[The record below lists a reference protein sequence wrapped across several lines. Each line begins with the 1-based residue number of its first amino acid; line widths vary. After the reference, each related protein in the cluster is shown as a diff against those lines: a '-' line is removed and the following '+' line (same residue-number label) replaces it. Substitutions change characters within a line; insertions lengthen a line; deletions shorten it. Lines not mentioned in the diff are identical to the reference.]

1 MAATTI
7 GDLAVRIGADTT
19 GLVKGLS
26 DSSKRIDQFAGKVRK
41 STNDFGKYAA
51 AATAAGVALGT
62 VLVKQQLKAIDS
74 LAKTSDKL
82 GVTTEALT
90 SLRFAAEL
98 TGVASNTLDMA
109 LQRMTRRV
117 AEAAMDTGEAKDAI
131 KQLGLSAQELAALSP
146 DKAFQKIAGAMENV
160 GTQGEKVRLAFKLFD
175 SEGVALVNTLALG
188 EQGLKDMAAE
198 ADRLGVSISRIEA
211 AQVEAANDALTRAG
225 AVMEGALRRATVDL
239 APVIEAVANEFVNA
253 AAQTN
258 NFGTAAIDTVQ
269 AILTPIGILMDG
281 IHGVRVAVKGLEA
294 TFVGLG
300 FGAIS
305 SWNMIVKGYTELA
318 NLIPGIDVD
327 FKETFLGK
335 LEQSA
340 ADATAA
346 AVNELH
352 ELAMTKL
359 PSHEIDDWLG
369 RVRTASEKAAQAIA
383 ENRAAIAGGGS
394 EIEGGGMM
402 TGADRDKMQARLDA
416 VRDQFKSEQQLL
428 SDKVA
433 ADHQTLVDALE
444 AELIT
449 KEEYF
454 QRELQL
460 KQLHE
465 EELTKLEQKAS
476 EARRLIADAEAQA
489 RTRATHQMFTD
500 LASLM
505 NTGSRKMFEVGKAAA
520 ISQTVLST
528 YEGAQKAYTAMAG
541 IPVIGPALGAAAAA
555 AAIASGVA
563 RVQAINSTSFGSKSV
578 GGGGSFSAPSAGA
591 TSAQG
596 GAAESRV
603 VSIQG
608 LDRGS
613 LFSGDQVRDLIE
625 RINEAQEDG
634 TAIVR
639 FS

>member
-7 GDLAVRIGADTT
+7 GDLAVRVGADTT

-26 DSSKRIDQFAGKVRK
+26 DSSKRIDQFGSKIRK
-41 STNDFGKYAA
+41 STNDFGKYATA
-51 AATAAGVALGT
+51 AAAAGVAIGT

-117 AEAAMDTGEAKDAI
+117 AEAAMGTGEAKDAI
-131 KQLGLSAQELAALSP
+131 KQLGLNAQELASLSP
-146 DKAFQKIAGAMENV
+146 DRAFQKIAGAMENV

-188 EQGLKDMAAE
+188 EQGLQDMAAE

-253 AAQTN
+253 ASETN

-340 ADATAA
+340 ADATTA

-359 PSHEIDDWLG
+359 PSHEIDDWLD
-369 RVRTASEKAAQAIA
+369 RVRNASEVAAKAVAANRDAI
-383 ENRAAIAGGGS
+383 IGGS
-394 EIEGGGMM
+394 VGGELGDPAS
-402 TGADRDKMQARLDA
+402 GDRISKLA
-416 VRDQFKSEQQLL
+416 EQY
-428 SDKVA
+428 K
-433 ADHQTLVDALE
+433 T
-444 AELIT
+444 
-449 KEEYF
+449 
-454 QRELQL
+454 
-460 KQLHE
+460 E
-465 EELTKLEQKAS
+465 EELRKEFNANMLALDKAHNEGRLAGEAEYLALKNQLILE
-476 EARRLIADAEAQA
+476 DQA
-489 RTRATHQMFTD
+489 A
-500 LASLM
+500 L
-505 NTGSRKMFEVGKAAA
+505 
-520 ISQTVLST
+520 SQTMIALSQ
-528 YEGAQKAYTAMAG
+528 EEAEKRRQIEQQVSDSISAMKFAVANQAIGLAKMVADDSKGAALAILAVEKGLAIASTFINTQVAAMRALAEL
-541 IPVIGPALGAAAAA
+541 GPIAGAAAAA
-555 AAIASGVA
+555 KIQTLGKVQMGLIAATGLA
-563 RVQAINSTSFGSKSV
+563 QAA
-578 GGGGSFSAPSAGA
+578 GGGGGVSGVNSAVQQGQAQAGA
-591 TSAQG
+591 AQS
-596 GAAESRV
+596 SRV
-603 VSIQG
+603 VNVTLEGQS
-608 LDRGS
+608 
-613 LFSGDQVRDLIE
+613 FSGDQVRDLIE